1 MDTPKPKPPVHK
13 KAQQKQTEQVKK
25 ANFKLKSHLTHRPF
39 SDEALFAKLR
49 KQAET
54 SHMDKEGDK

>member
-1 MDTPKPKPPVHK
+1 METPKPKPPVTK
-13 KAQQKQTEQVKK
+13 PQPKQAEQVKK

-39 SDEALFAKLR
+39 SNEALFAKLR